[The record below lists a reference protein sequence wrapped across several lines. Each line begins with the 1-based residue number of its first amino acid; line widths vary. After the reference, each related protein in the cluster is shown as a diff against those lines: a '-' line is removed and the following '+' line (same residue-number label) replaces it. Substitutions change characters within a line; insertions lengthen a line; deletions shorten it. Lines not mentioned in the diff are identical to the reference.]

1 MEIVY
6 LSAIILAVLSTNTFL
21 SAYTKRCGDRSIFGL
36 LSLVAFAAFAV
47 FFFSGGFGYEFEWK
61 YVPYSLGFSLSYA
74 TALLFMFLAIH
85 EGSLSLTTLITSYSL
100 LIPTFYGM
108 IFRHEPIGTTM
119 IVGIVLLAISLFL
132 INMEKKEGEEPK
144 KITPRWIFFVSL
156 AFLGN
161 GFCSTTQRMQLD
173 AFGGEGTVEF
183 MLIALA
189 VAFVFFFACTLIFER
204 KEWKASLSRGWYFGL
219 LCGVA
224 NGCSNLFCMLLN
236 PLMPAS
242 IMYPLISAG
251 GIVVT
256 ALVSV
261 LVFKE
266 RLSRTQ
272 WIGMAVGIASVVF
285 LNL

>member
-74 TALLFMFLAIH
+74 
-85 EGSLSLTTLITSYSL
+85 L